1 MGGAVVIVTTA
12 AANAAASASIAASN
26 AANAANNFR
35 YSGADGDVG
44 LEMVFVILFML
55 VLIGG
60 GVRVTDSK
68 WERDWARSHDH
79 AKYVHFHNQM
89 ILRGVCLAI
98 ALSIIAILGI
108 LTVAL

>member
-12 AANAAASASIAASN
+12 AANAAASASIAAS
-26 AANAANNFR
+26 NAANNFR

-68 WERDWARSHDH
+68 WERDWARGHDH

-89 ILRGVCLAI
+89 VLRGVCLAI